1 MAQNKSYYRPDI
13 EGLRGLAVCMVVF
26 YHLFPEFFPNGF
38 LGVDIFFVISGYV
51 VTQALERNLNKGL
64 VAGLITFYSSRAKR
78 ILPALFVM
86 LTVTALMCALFIPPT
101 ELSSILKTGGAA
113 ALGLSNVALSYARF
127 DYFNLSLA
135 LNPFL
140 HTWSLGV
147 EQQYYLLFP
156 ALFLA
161 TKFFPKNRLT
171 NLTFLLLITFLSF
184 GLWLYLS
191 QTSPIQSFYNP
202 LGRFWEFL
210 CGCLMHLTRNSVS
223 RKITS
228 NQVNGLQFL
237 AFLMFVAANIVS
249 VSDYVVAP
257 IANILAVFSTII
269 LIRLNGNGVGFLDFI
284 KSSPMVWVGRLS
296 YSLYL
301 WHIPVFSVARWN
313 LEINNVITV
322 LFLLVI
328 LSAVSWISYRSIELR
343 FRYITVNDL
352 KVLVASFFG
361 AVSVFTVMASFYLAS
376 TTQIYLGNSSAYG
389 DLWPPSNVPLT
400 MSLRGTQR
408 YCHLEYG
415 DEWSPK
421 LLKTCQ
427 TGPTQKEFVYLVG
440 NSLAQHLIPM
450 LDVASSKI
458 GIGYSALTVSNCRMI
473 SALQVMPLV
482 NYRFDLC
489 KQYFDEMITY
499 IRKNAEKGDIILFG
513 DRSFFDKPTID
524 EGAIPSNV
532 YIGDKRLSNLEAY
545 EKTMQEI
552 ALFMDEMV
560 RRGVSIILAAPTPVF
575 ERAPTQCVEE
585 WFRVDRNGCSVPLGT
600 VSKRRK
606 KYIDSLSDL
615 GELLSLVYILD
626 PLPSICDDQVC
637 RVSRNNKLMFRDKLH
652 LSSFGSYLLAD
663 SFVETLIA
671 IRAKP

>member
-1 MAQNKSYYRPDI
+1 MTQNKSYYRPDI

-64 VAGLITFYSSRAKR
+64 VVGLITFYCSRAKR
-78 ILPALFVM
+78 ILPALFLM

-101 ELSSILKTGGAA
+101 ELSSILKTGGTA
-113 ALGLSNVALSYARF
+113 ALGFSNVALLYARF

-135 LNPFL
+135 FNPFL

-202 LGRFWEFL
+202 LARFWEFL
-210 CGCLMHLTRNSVS
+210 CGCLMHLARNSVS

-228 NQVNGLQFL
+228 NQFNGLQFL
-237 AFLMFVAANIVS
+237 AFLMFVAATIIS

-257 IANILAVFSTII
+257 IANVLAVFSTII
-269 LIRLNGNGVGFLDFI
+269 LILLNNNGAGFLDFI
-284 KSSPMVWVGRLS
+284 KSRPMVWIGRGS

-301 WHIPVFSVARWN
+301 WHVPIFSIARWN
-313 LEINNVITV
+313 LDINDVTTV
-322 LFLLVI
+322 LLLLVV
-328 LSAVSWISYRSIELR
+328 LFSVSWISYRFIELR

-361 AVSVFTVMASFYLAS
+361 AVSVFTVMASFYFAS
-376 TTQIYLGNSSAYG
+376 TSQIYLGNSAAYEN
-389 DLWPPSNVPLT
+389 LWPPSNAPLT
-400 MSLRGTQR
+400 ASLRESQR

-415 DEWSPK
+415 DRWSPK
-421 LLKTCQ
+421 LLQTCQ
-427 TGPTQKEFVYLVG
+427 TGPSQNEFVYLVG

-473 SALQVMPLV
+473 SALQVIPLV

-489 KQYFDEMITY
+489 KQYLDEIITY
-499 IRKNAEKGDIILFG
+499 IRKNAKKGDIILFG
-513 DRSFFDKPTID
+513 DRSFFDKPSIH
-524 EGAIPSNV
+524 EAAIPSNV
-532 YIGDKRLSNLEAY
+532 YDGDKRLSNLEAY

-552 ALFMDEMV
+552 ALFMDKMV
-560 RRGVSIILAAPTPVF
+560 RRGVSIILTGPTPEF
-575 ERAPTQCVEE
+575 ERAPAQCVEE
-585 WFRVDRNGCSVPLGT
+585 WFRVDRSGCSVSLDS
-600 VSKRRK
+600 VSERRK
-606 KYIDSLSDL
+606 KYLESLSGL
-615 GELLSLVYILD
+615 GETLSRVYFWD

-637 RVSRNNKLMFRDKLH
+637 RVSKNNKLIFRDNLH
-652 LSSFGSYLLAD
+652 LSNFGSYLLVD
-663 SFVETLIA
+663 SFVNTVVS